1 MAITIEKARVSLL
14 ENYWLQRE
22 QFRREVYYLTMLHSK
37 DELTEE
43 GRVRLVSMK
52 RAVEAMDNLYKELD
66 DSYKTIIDMRF
77 NEDDIAEWIEIA
89 DELNCSTQ
97 KVLRK
102 RTLLMQRTATR
113 IGIL

>member
-1 MAITIEKARVSLL
+1 MVITIEKVRVSLL

-22 QFRREVYYLTMLHSK
+22 QFKREVHYLKILHSK
-37 DELTEE
+37 NELSEE
-43 GRVRLVSMK
+43 ERVRLLSME
-52 RAVEAMDNLYKELD
+52 RAIGVMDKVYNDVD

-77 NEDDIAEWIEIA
+77 NKDDIAEWIEIA

-102 RTLLMQRTATR
+102 RTHLMKITAAQ

>member
-1 MAITIEKARVSLL
+1 MTITIEKVRIALL
-14 ENYWLQRE
+14 ENYWQQRN
-22 QFRREVYYLTMLHSK
+22 QFRNEIHYLSMDPEELSEESK
-37 DELTEE
+37 
-43 GRVRLVSMK
+43 VRLVAMK
-52 RAVEAMDNLYKELD
+52 QAIEAMDAIYDSVD

-77 NEDDIAEWIEIA
+77 NPDDVAEWVEIA

-102 RTLLMQRTATR
+102 RTCLMKKTAAK

>member
-1 MAITIEKARVSLL
+1 MTITIEKVRTTLL

-22 QFRREVYYLTMLHSK
+22 QFKREIHYLTLSHST
-37 DELTEE
+37 DELSEKD
-43 GRVRLVSMK
+43 RVRLVSMK
-52 RAVEAMDNLYKELD
+52 RAVDVMDSIYNSVD

-77 NEDDIAEWIEIA
+77 NPDDVAEWIEIA

-102 RTLLMQRTATR
+102 RTRLMEMTAAKV
-113 IGIL
+113 GIL